1 MIIKRRV
8 SLKATQKHHVKIW
21 MIDFAPPSRQHL
33 TCNNGMKHG
42 LRTYDDYI
50 SNKKFSK
57 MYESLSFL
65 KKNGLVMQSHGH
77 TVTKFEQTVLPKI
90 Y

>member
-50 SNKKFSK
+50 LNKKFSK

-65 KKNGLVMQSHGH
+65 KKNGLVMQNHGLGTH
-77 TVTKFEQTVLPKI
+77 SDKS
-90 Y
+90 

>member
-33 TCNNGMKHG
+33 TCNNGMKQG
-42 LRTYDDYI
+42 LWTYDDYI
-50 SNKKFSK
+50 SNSVKYMKILAFCR
-57 MYESLSFL
+57 
-65 KKNGLVMQSHGH
+65 KNGLLMQNHGLGIH
-77 TVTKFEQTVLPKI
+77 SVKI
-90 Y
+90 

>member
-42 LRTYDDYI
+42 LRMYDDYT
-50 SNKKFSK
+50 SNRKLFEEKW
-57 MYESLSFL
+57 LSNA
-65 KKNGLVMQSHGH
+65 KSWTRDTQ
-77 TVTKFEQTVLPKI
+77 
-90 Y
+90 